1 MLKFAHRRQALP
13 SDFYISVK
21 ILLPVMIAMCILHH
35 ILNHNF
41 LKLFWLYY
49 NNQQESM
56 NIRVEWS
63 YYDLVTYLMF
73 SSPFCTDE
81 H

>member
-1 MLKFAHRRQALP
+1 
-13 SDFYISVK
+13 
-21 ILLPVMIAMCILHH
+21 MCILHH